1 MTALQLIS
9 KRTTSKKKTLC
20 ALTNG
25 TTWHIFVINTRTRP
39 LDFLFYGKATEP
51 EYVCSTVFTAEEVVI
66 MKFVHRELYTSF
78 HEARKVRFQNAYG
91 KLYFFFTFVGLFCQ
105 TSHASLAQTPKG
117 EFQPGSLCVNWVTSG
132 KNTRSGTGVTESV
145 QERVADF
152 VVENQ
157 GLYTVGGEIKTNT
170 ARRLYQN
177 LEQMVGLL
185 QKDQKVMLGLVV
197 NMAKISPQILV
208 VKETGIQQYTL
219 PPLLSNTKELGS
231 SLTTMAEM
239 MVYFNSF

>member
-1 MTALQLIS
+1 MKLARSDFRMRMENSLFFFHFCRFILPNLTCLIS
-9 KRTTSKKKTLC
+9 
-20 ALTNG
+20 TN
-25 TTWHIFVINTRTRP
+25 
-39 LDFLFYGKATEP
+39 
-51 EYVCSTVFTAEEVVI
+51 
-66 MKFVHRELYTSF
+66 
-78 HEARKVRFQNAYG
+78 
-91 KLYFFFTFVGLFCQ
+91 
-105 TSHASLAQTPKG
+105 PKG